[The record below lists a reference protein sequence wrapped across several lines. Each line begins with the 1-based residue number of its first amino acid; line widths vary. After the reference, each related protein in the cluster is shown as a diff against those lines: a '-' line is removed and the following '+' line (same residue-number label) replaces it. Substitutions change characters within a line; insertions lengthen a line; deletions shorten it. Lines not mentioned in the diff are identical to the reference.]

1 MKRNADSILKKRNY
15 NCSLSK
21 WLTEQGKQKRKEVLF
36 ESKRKTIENEQ
47 RGKDHSPGR
56 PG

>member
-1 MKRNADSILKKRNY
+1 MKRNADSIVNKSNY
-15 NCSLSK
+15 NCSLPK

-47 RGKDHSPGR
+47 RGKDYSPGR
-56 PG
+56 SG